1 MAGNDLLVPHSPR
14 PLNMTAQITF
24 FTGAFIAGLLLAVFS
39 MLRGVEKRTG
49 DEIKRPLAGLNL
61 PVFGMALIAFGAV
74 GHLLSRYGAFNMAA
88 RVAIAGA
95 SGALAYGGMTL
106 LLAKWALRAP
116 LEDPHELQ
124 ELIQGHIATVV
135 EPVGGATPGRIEYT
149 LNGHHHSVTAVS
161 LDGQPI
167 PAGTEVVIDRQDGDI
182 AYVEPWASVEPRL

>member
-1 MAGNDLLVPHSPR
+1 
-14 PLNMTAQITF
+14 MTPAVF
-24 FTGAFIAGLLLAVFS
+24 FTASFIAGLVLAVFA

-49 DEIKRPLAGLNL
+49 DEIKRPLAGVNL

-74 GHLLSRYGAFNMAA
+74 GYLLSRYSALGLPTRLIIAA
-88 RVAIAGA
+88 L

-135 EPVGGATPGRIEYT
+135 EAVGASTAGRIEYT
-149 LNGHHHSVTAVS
+149 LNGHHHSVSAVS
-161 LDGQPI
+161 LDGRPI
-167 PAGTEVVIDRQDGDI
+167 AVGTEVVIDRQEGDV
-182 AYVEPWASVEPRL
+182 AHVEPWASVEPRL

>member
-1 MAGNDLLVPHSPR
+1 
-14 PLNMTAQITF
+14 MTVTPTVF
-24 FTGAFIAGLLLAVFS
+24 FTASFIAGLVLAVFA

-49 DEIKRPLAGLNL
+49 DEIKRPLAWINL

-74 GHLLSRYGAFNMAA
+74 GYLISRYSALGLPARLLIAA
-88 RVAIAGA
+88 L

-124 ELIQGHIATVV
+124 ELIQGHIARVV
-135 EPVGGATPGRIEYT
+135 EPVGASTPGRIEYT
-149 LNGHHHSVTAVS
+149 LNGHHHSVSAVS

-167 PAGTEVVIDRQDGDI
+167 AAGTEVVIDRQEGDV
-182 AYVEPWASVEPRL
+182 AHVEPWASVEPRL

>member
-1 MAGNDLLVPHSPR
+1 
-14 PLNMTAQITF
+14 MTIQITF
-24 FTGAFIAGLLLAVFS
+24 FTAAFIAGLLLAVFS

-61 PVFGMALIAFGAV
+61 PVFGVTFIAFGAV
-74 GHLLSRYGAFNMAA
+74 GHVLSRYGMFNTPL
-88 RVAIAGA
+88 RYTIAGGA
-95 SGALAYGGMTL
+95 GALAYAGMTL

-135 EPVGGATPGRIEYT
+135 EPVGASTPGRIEYT
-149 LNGHHHSVTAVS
+149 LNGHHHSVIAVS

-167 PAGTEVVIDRQDGDI
+167 AAGTEVVIDKQEGDV
-182 AYVEPWASVEPRL
+182 AHVEPWASVEPRL